1 MPVLAPTRE
10 SLAEKPMD
18 SHKQDQ
24 KISVVDA
31 MPLGLVLWLAGPYL
45 AGQTPVQAID
55 LAHEIYGKHHFAST
69 IDILGEESHTD
80 EDCDRAVYAYRQL
93 VDGIAAKPINV
104 SGLFASRSQ
113 MTISIKPS
121 MFTVVDVVGGEL
133 ESKNLDRGYERI
145 EALVAYAKSKKINMT
160 LEAEDHRW
168 TDFHLDTYVSL
179 INKGYTNLGT
189 VLQSRL
195 FRTREDIK
203 RFDERMRVRMVIGI
217 YQEPSEI
224 AQTQKPIMK
233 SLLVEYCRE
242 LLARGTYVEVATH
255 DENCVDKFVKEAV
268 LPVKAPAT
276 QFESQFLL
284 GVPRK
289 ELESN
294 LISGQHF
301 RKLLEENRTALQD
314 ADKEHLEKLASS
326 GELVRLYLPYGENK
340 LSAAYCKRR
349 LKANPNMMLFGIKNL
364 LRI

>member
-1 MPVLAPTRE
+1 
-10 SLAEKPMD
+10 MD
-18 SHKQDQ
+18 SHKADQ
-24 KISVVDA
+24 KFSVVDA
-31 MPLGLVLWLAGPYL
+31 LPLSLILWLARPYL
-45 AGQTPVQAID
+45 AGQTAEQAIN
-55 LAHEIYGKHHFAST
+55 LAHEIYSRNHFAST
-69 IDILGEESHTD
+69 IDILGEESRN
-80 EDCDRAVYAYRQL
+80 EDDCEKAVAAYRQL
-93 VDGIAAKPINV
+93 IDGIAAKPTAV
-104 SGLFASRSQ
+104 SGPFAANAQ

-121 MFTVVDVVGGEL
+121 MFTVVEEAGGQL

-145 EALVAYAKSKKINMT
+145 EALVAYGQSKQLKMT

-168 TDFHLDTYVSL
+168 TDFHLDTYISL

-195 FRTREDIK
+195 FRTREDVK

-217 YQEPSEI
+217 YQEPAEI

-233 SLLVEYCRE
+233 SLLVEYSRE

-255 DENCVDKFVKEAV
+255 DEHCVDKFVREAV
-268 LPVKAPAT
+268 LPVKAAAT

-289 ELESN
+289 GLEAD
-294 LISGQHF
+294 LTSGAF
-301 RKLLEENRTALQD
+301 FKKLLSSKSGLKESDR
-314 ADKEHLEKLASS
+314 EHLEKLAES
-326 GELVRLYLPYGENK
+326 GQLVRLYLPYGEDK